1 MYDSCC
7 QLSIEGEIEVSENLT
22 QTCEQYDLTSAHFL
36 MYKMEIVVFALL
48 FFRAIL
54 RIKDDNLC

>member
-22 QTCEQYDLTSAHFL
+22 QTCEQYDLT
-36 MYKMEIVVFALL
+36 
-48 FFRAIL
+48 
-54 RIKDDNLC
+54 